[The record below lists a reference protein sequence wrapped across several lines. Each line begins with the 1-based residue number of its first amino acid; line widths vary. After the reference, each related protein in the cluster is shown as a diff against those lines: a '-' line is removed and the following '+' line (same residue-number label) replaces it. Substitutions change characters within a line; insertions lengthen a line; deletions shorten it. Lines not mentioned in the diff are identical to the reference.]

1 MFAPRWG
8 GVARGLCTDLRD
20 ARQFTIFVHS
30 RYCQIGNASLVQ
42 PFEHCDFQRRRV
54 HAMPVIDEG
63 DDEDDVIE
71 LGISTEKVRFIIV
84 KARQYDAKEGDA
96 DPDEGSNAA
105 DDDMADV
112 LEDKPEDDAVRREL
126 VAFINGL
133 NEEEQIN
140 LVALAWVG
148 RGTYD
153 IEEWDEAIDTART
166 EHNKRTAQ
174 YLLGLPLL
182 GDYLAEGLE
191 AFDEDFD
198 DEEDE
203 EFEDEDEELEVDD
216 D

>member
-1 MFAPRWG
+1 
-8 GVARGLCTDLRD
+8 
-20 ARQFTIFVHS
+20 
-30 RYCQIGNASLVQ
+30 
-42 PFEHCDFQRRRV
+42 
-54 HAMPVIDEG
+54 MPIIEED
-63 DDEDDVIE
+63 DDEDMIE
-71 LGISTEKVRFIIV
+71 LGISVEKVRFIIV
-84 KARQYDAKEGDA
+84 KARQFDAKEGDA

-105 DDDMADV
+105 DDGMADV
-112 LEDKPEDDAVRREL
+112 LEDKPEDDAVRQEL
-126 VAFINGL
+126 TQYINGL

-153 IEEWDEAIDTART
+153 IDDWDEAIETAQT

-198 DEEDE
+198 DETDE
-203 EFEDEDEELEVDD
+203 EFDEEEQSEEDD
-216 D
+216 E

>member
-1 MFAPRWG
+1 
-8 GVARGLCTDLRD
+8 
-20 ARQFTIFVHS
+20 
-30 RYCQIGNASLVQ
+30 
-42 PFEHCDFQRRRV
+42 
-54 HAMPVIDEG
+54 MPIIEED
-63 DDEDDVIE
+63 DDEDVIE
-71 LGISTEKVRFIIV
+71 LGISVEKVRFIIV
-84 KARQYDAKEGDA
+84 KARQFDAKEDDA

-105 DDDMADV
+105 DDGMADV
-112 LEDKPEDDAVRREL
+112 LEDKPEDDAVRQEL
-126 VAFINGL
+126 TQYINGL

-153 IEEWDEAIDTART
+153 IDDWDEALETAQQ

-198 DEEDE
+198 DET
-203 EFEDEDEELEVDD
+203 DEELNEEEPSEEDD
-216 D
+216 S

>member
-1 MFAPRWG
+1 
-8 GVARGLCTDLRD
+8 
-20 ARQFTIFVHS
+20 
-30 RYCQIGNASLVQ
+30 
-42 PFEHCDFQRRRV
+42 
-54 HAMPVIDEG
+54 MPLIEE

-84 KARQYDAKEGDA
+84 KARQFDAKEGDA

-112 LEDKPEDDAVRREL
+112 LEDKPEDDSVRQEL
-126 VAFINGL
+126 VSFINGL

-153 IEEWDEAIDTART
+153 IDDWDEAIDTAHT

-191 AFDEDFD
+191 AFGDDFD
-198 DEEDE
+198 DESE
-203 EFEDEDEELEVDD
+203 EELDDEELDETDKD
-216 D
+216 